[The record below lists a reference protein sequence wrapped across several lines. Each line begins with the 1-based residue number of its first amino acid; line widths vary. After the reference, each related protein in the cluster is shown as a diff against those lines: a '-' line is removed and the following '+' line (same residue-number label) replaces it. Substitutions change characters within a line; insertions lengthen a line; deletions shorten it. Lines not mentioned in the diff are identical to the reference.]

1 MIFTE
6 YIESWF
12 KEFLEDHL
20 QYDPKYISWLFNEM
34 GYSLAN
40 VEQGEDEY
48 LYLLE
53 LKGQEIW
60 DKLFSSNPYHKIT
73 CDDLPDTLTFVTQL
87 LTDTALEI
95 FNKKK
100 GFTDSFIEDIAYRC
114 DGYDQF
120 IGYFQ
125 DLMKGGCLSGVTNM
139 FMFYDETKKFYIE
152 HMDDLEDFVTDLE
165 EELGEPIQQNKQ
177 NTLPRY
183 MFVCH
188 LCYEQFASK
197 IACEL
202 FSDDF

>member
-20 QYDPKYISWLFNEM
+20 NDDPKYISWLFNEM
-34 GYSLAN
+34 GYSLSN

-100 GFTDSFIEDIAYRC
+100 GFTDPFIEDIAYRC
-114 DGYDQF
+114 DGYDQL

-125 DLMKGGCLSGVTNM
+125 DLMKGGCLSG
-139 FMFYDETKKFYIE
+139 
-152 HMDDLEDFVTDLE
+152 
-165 EELGEPIQQNKQ
+165 
-177 NTLPRY
+177 
-183 MFVCH
+183 
-188 LCYEQFASK
+188 EQICSCITMKLKSFILSTWTIWK
-197 IACEL
+197 VL
-202 FSDDF
+202 

>member
-60 DKLFSSNPYHKIT
+60 DKLFSSNPY
-73 CDDLPDTLTFVTQL
+73 
-87 LTDTALEI
+87 
-95 FNKKK
+95 
-100 GFTDSFIEDIAYRC
+100 
-114 DGYDQF
+114 
-120 IGYFQ
+120 
-125 DLMKGGCLSGVTNM
+125 LSL
-139 FMFYDETKKFYIE
+139 I
-152 HMDDLEDFVTDLE
+152 H
-165 EELGEPIQQNKQ
+165 I
-177 NTLPRY
+177 
-183 MFVCH
+183 
-188 LCYEQFASK
+188 
-197 IACEL
+197 
-202 FSDDF
+202 